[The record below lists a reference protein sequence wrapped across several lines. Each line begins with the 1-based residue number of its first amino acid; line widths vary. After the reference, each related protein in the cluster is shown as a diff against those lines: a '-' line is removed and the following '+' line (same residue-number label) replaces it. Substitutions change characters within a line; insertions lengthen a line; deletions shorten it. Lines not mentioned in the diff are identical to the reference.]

1 MSLSVAR
8 QCYSLRCGYI
18 VAEPLDRCPKC
29 RGRMRTARAIRG
41 LGWVQLFAGLFL
53 IGFMGTLTYYIA
65 PIMLRPEENSA
76 GSSSFSGTL
85 LQAQLVLGLFG
96 LVIVFGVGSAVNGLW
111 QVATGRRNRWITMIM
126 LGLIGLF
133 LIAEVVIRIVLDG

>member
-29 RGRMRTARAIRG
+29 RGRMRTARTIRG
-41 LGWVQLFAGLFL
+41 LGWV
-53 IGFMGTLTYYIA
+53 
-65 PIMLRPEENSA
+65 
-76 GSSSFSGTL
+76 
-85 LQAQLVLGLFG
+85 
-96 LVIVFGVGSAVNGLW
+96 

>member
-1 MSLSVAR
+1 MQRPHANCAR
-8 QCYSLRCGYI
+8 YSRARLGAVVCWA
-18 VAEPLDRCPKC
+18 VPDR
-29 RGRMRTARAIRG
+29 
-41 LGWVQLFAGLFL
+41 FH
-53 IGFMGTLTYYIA
+53 GTLTYYLA

-126 LGLIGLF
+126 LGLIGVF